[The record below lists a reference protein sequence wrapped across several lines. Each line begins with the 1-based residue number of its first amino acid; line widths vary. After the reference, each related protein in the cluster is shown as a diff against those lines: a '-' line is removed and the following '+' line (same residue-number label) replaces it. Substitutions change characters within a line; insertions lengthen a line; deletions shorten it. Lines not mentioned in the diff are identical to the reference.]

1 MSFSKDVEGDVF
13 VVASLR
19 PVLPTTVAE
28 QGHCEI
34 GPRYHIP
41 RVQNHRV
48 QRLRGGFVH
57 QKYGWGRER
66 AWVRFNDDEQSADE
80 ITVFSKVV

>member
-1 MSFSKDVEGDVF
+1 ML
-13 VVASLR
+13 VVASPCPL
-19 PVLPTTVAE
+19 LPTTVAE
-28 QGHCEI
+28 QEHCEI

-48 QRLRGGFVH
+48 QRLRGGFAH
-57 QKYGWGRER
+57 QKYGRGRER
-66 AWVRFNDDEQSADE
+66 AWVRFNDDEQSADV